1 MRIKSYFA
9 ESVQEAIEK
18 ARIEL
23 GPDAM
28 LMNSK
33 KTDFELRALG
43 AVEVVFG
50 VPGQIEITK
59 PRLQVRSAAGADNG
73 LAHST
78 AASADPAP
86 GAAGDVAQELAE
98 LRRQIETVTRSMN
111 RQQRVGGATDE
122 RPSRALE
129 NIRSR
134 LIAADISDDL
144 ANQIAEAAE
153 SQSLEWKQSS
163 ARGVRD
169 FEMTSSETLELALS
183 AELDRRFQVAPE
195 LGLAGA
201 KQKIVMFV
209 GPAGAGK
216 TTSLIKLGLRYGLQ
230 ARLPLHILSLDTLKV
245 GGWEQLASYARIAGL
260 GFDAV
265 HNLTALDQLLG
276 QHADKNLILIDT
288 PGFCPADADD
298 LSDLAGW
305 VKRSATL
312 DIQLVVPATLRPS
325 VIQRTIERFSAL
337 RPSKLLLTHAD
348 EVESPGTLLDISM
361 RSGLALS
368 YVSNGQTIPE
378 DIVQASKADLLACL
392 AERPGRAKM
401 QAAA

>member
-1 MRIKSYFA
+1 
-9 ESVQEAIEK
+9 
-18 ARIEL
+18 
-23 GPDAM
+23 
-28 LMNSK
+28 
-33 KTDFELRALG
+33 
-43 AVEVVFG
+43 
-50 VPGQIEITK
+50 
-59 PRLQVRSAAGADNG
+59 
-73 LAHST
+73 
-78 AASADPAP
+78 
-86 GAAGDVAQELAE
+86 
-98 LRRQIETVTRSMN
+98 
-111 RQQRVGGATDE
+111 
-122 RPSRALE
+122 
-129 NIRSR
+129 
-134 LIAADISDDL
+134 
-144 ANQIAEAAE
+144 
-153 SQSLEWKQSS
+153 
-163 ARGVRD
+163 
-169 FEMTSSETLELALS
+169 
-183 AELDRRFQVAPE
+183 
-195 LGLAGA
+195 
-201 KQKIVMFV
+201 
-209 GPAGAGK
+209 
-216 TTSLIKLGLRYGLQ
+216 
-230 ARLPLHILSLDTLKV
+230 LKV

-276 QHADKNLILIDT
+276 QHADKKLILIDT